1 MYSILK
7 TFSWLLWR
15 DIREVK
21 KALVNKVI
29 DSIIWPVSTVLVS
42 AFVLTKM
49 GMPSGYGIFMLIGCI
64 VAICIWDSSADAS
77 ALSTDLSGE
86 KKISYELTLPLTYWL
101 VYLRVA
107 LTFAVKAMAFN
118 FITLPIGL
126 LFVPTEFHLLHFS
139 LIKFVIAYIA
149 SNIFIGA
156 FTTYTVII
164 TKNVTSFNSF
174 WMRYG
179 SLLFSFSGFQFSW
192 TTLSKIYPTLAKINL
207 LNPFVYTFESLRNAT
222 MGPSDTIGFGY
233 CILALTSFSFIFL
246 YIGIKTFKKRLDCI

>member
-1 MYSILK
+1 MNSILK

-15 DIREVK
+15 DVREIT
-21 KALVNKVI
+21 KALKSKIV
-29 DSIIWPVSTVLVS
+29 DSIIWPVSTVVVS
-42 AFVLTKM
+42 GFILTSM
-49 GMPSGYGIFMLIGCI
+49 GMPAGYGIFMLIGCI
-64 VAICIWDSSADAS
+64 IAICIWDSSADAS

-107 LTFAVKAMAFN
+107 LTIAIKAMAFN

-126 LFVPTEFHLLHFS
+126 LFVPTELHLLQFNP
-139 LIKFVIAYIA
+139 IKFVIAYII

-164 TKNVTSFNSF
+164 TKNVTSYNSF

-192 TTLSKIYPTLAKINL
+192 TTLSQIYPTLAKINL

-222 MGPSDTIGFGY
+222 MGPAETINFWY
-233 CILALTSFSFIFL
+233 CILALTIFTFIFL